1 MPKYLYLAYIINLC
15 TQITRSE
22 KDKAQIWILVRF

>member
-1 MPKYLYLAYIINLC
+1 MPKYLYLADIINLC

-22 KDKAQIWILVRF
+22 KDKAEFGF